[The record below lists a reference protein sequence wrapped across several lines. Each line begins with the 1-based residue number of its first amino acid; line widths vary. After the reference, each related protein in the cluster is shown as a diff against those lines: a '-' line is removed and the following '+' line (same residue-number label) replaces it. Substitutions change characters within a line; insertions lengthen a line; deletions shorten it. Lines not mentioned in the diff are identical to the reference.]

1 MQEALQDQ
9 IQTSSELAAV
19 ELTRTKLSETL
30 SDNKQV
36 TLSVQ
41 EIINDYENNY
51 KAEVQIRQW
60 IDHTKMKRKQKQV
73 HEKTLE
79 EVFGKEKKQQID
91 KQLKDQKTIER
102 LGVLAKP
109 KDKWKRLRILM
120 ELKKQFTHDI
130 TLQKMI
136 KEELKSNRV
145 FKFPEEYDLYDD
157 QEDKLCKH

>member
-1 MQEALQDQ
+1 M
-9 IQTSSELAAV
+9 
-19 ELTRTKLSETL
+19 TRAKLSETL

-51 KAEVQIRQW
+51 KAEVQIRSW
-60 IDHTKMKRKQKQV
+60 IDHIKAKRKQKQE

-79 EVFGKEKKQQID
+79 EVFGKEKKLQID
-91 KQLKDQKTIER
+91 KQLKEQKTIER

-120 ELKKQFTHDI
+120 ELKKQFRHDI

>member
-1 MQEALQDQ
+1 
-9 IQTSSELAAV
+9 
-19 ELTRTKLSETL
+19 
-30 SDNKQV
+30 
-36 TLSVQ
+36 
-41 EIINDYENNY
+41 
-51 KAEVQIRQW
+51 
-60 IDHTKMKRKQKQV
+60 MKRKQKQV
-73 HEKTLE
+73 QEKTLE
-79 EVFGKEKKQQID
+79 EVFGKEKKQKID
-91 KQLKDQKTIER
+91 KQLKEQKTIER

-120 ELKKQFTHDI
+120 DLKKQFRHDI